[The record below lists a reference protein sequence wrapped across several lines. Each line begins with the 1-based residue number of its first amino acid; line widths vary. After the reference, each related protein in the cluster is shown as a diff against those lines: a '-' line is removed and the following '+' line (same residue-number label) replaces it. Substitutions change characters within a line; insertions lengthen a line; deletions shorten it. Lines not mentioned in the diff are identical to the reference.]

1 MDVRQLE
8 LLRDLALHGGV
19 VAVAQATHRTPSAVS
34 QQLKVAQRQLGVTLV
49 EPEGRGLR
57 LTDAGRL
64 LAECGQDVD
73 TALARVQARWDEFR
87 GATGGTV
94 RIAALPSAA
103 TFLLPP
109 VLGELAASGIE
120 VAIDDVDV
128 AEDEFAALVS
138 THDLVVAH
146 SLTGPTPAGAE
157 GLRTRVVA
165 REPLD
170 IAMAAG
176 HRLAERDHVTPA
188 QLAAEAWVG
197 VPRGYPFD
205 TVLQAV
211 AAHVGRDLRVVQRVR
226 DNRLVEALVAESD
239 CVAVLPRFTTSSG
252 GGVVLRPLRQVPAVR
267 FVVAVMR
274 PDRAERLVVTR
285 VVEALE
291 RVGRSMTSAGGRH
304 L

>member
-1 MDVRQLE
+1 MEPRHLE

-34 QQLKVAQRQLGVTLV
+34 QQLKVAQCQLGATLV
-49 EPEGRGLR
+49 EPDGRGLR

-73 TALARVQARWDEFR
+73 TALARAQARWDEFR
-87 GATGGTV
+87 GAASGTV

-103 TFLLPP
+103 TFLVPP
-109 VLGELAASGIE
+109 VLGELAAAGIDLT
-120 VAIDDVDV
+120 IDDADV

-138 THDLVVAH
+138 THDVVIAH
-146 SLTGPTPAGAE
+146 SLAGPTPAGSE
-157 GLRTRVVA
+157 GLRTRLLA

-176 HRLAERDHVTPA
+176 HRLAAHDHVTPA
-188 QLAAEAWVG
+188 QLADEAWVG

-205 TVLQAV
+205 TILQRV
-211 AAHVGRDLRVVQRVR
+211 AARAGRDLRVVQRVR
-226 DNRLVEALVAESD
+226 DNRLVEALVAASD
-239 CVAVLPRFTTSSG
+239 CVAVLPRFTTRPG
-252 GGVVLRPLRQVPAVR
+252 AGVVLRPLRGVAAVR

-274 PDRAERLVVTR
+274 PDRAERLVVRR
-285 VVEALE
+285 VVEAL
-291 RVGRSMTSAGGRH
+291 RRAAGAVA
-304 L
+304 